1 MNRQT
6 LINELRTYIPYNEQE
21 ERDRELILKA
31 LEEDDIYLRDN
42 TRYHISASSFIVNK
56 EHTKVLMCFHNIYKS
71 FSWLG
76 GHADGEEDLIKV
88 AINESK
94 EESGIKD
101 FKLVSNKI
109 FSIEVLTVDGHIKR
123 GKYVSSHL
131 HLNVTYLLEADEDAA
146 LHIKEDEN
154 SALKWI
160 PIEKLNE
167 EVNEKW
173 MLEHIYQKLVEKLF
187 SLTKKAKR
195 SSIIS

>member
-42 TRYHISASSFIVNK
+42 TRYHIFASSFIVNK

-101 FKLVSNKI
+101 FKLVSDKI

-160 PIEKLNE
+160 PIEKLNA

-173 MLEHIYQKLVEKLF
+173 MLEHIYQKLVDKLF
-187 SLTKKAKR
+187 LLTKK
-195 SSIIS
+195 S